1 MLNWADKLI
10 QEYSYHQKELEYL
23 KERLDPMNPI
33 DNADLKIVNSMIDDM
48 SYALEWMKKGRRPG
62 NLHGADKRSV
72 YQRRALLDM
81 DLFPT
86 IELDTKQTSLSEE
99 QKQKIITILVELSH
113 RERQCY
119 LMHMAYGMSLTE
131 IAEELKLKKRT
142 VQQYIDRAKAK
153 VKVLVSR

>member
-10 QEYSYHQKELEYL
+10 QEYSYHKKELEHL
-23 KERLDPMNPI
+23 KTKLDPINPK
-33 DNADLKIVNSMIDDM
+33 DNADLKIINSMIDDM
-48 SYALEWMKKGRRPG
+48 SYALEWMRKERRPG
-62 NLHGADKRSV
+62 NLHGVDKRSI

-86 IELDTKQTSLSEE
+86 IELDTKQSSISEE
-99 QKQKIITILVELSH
+99 QKQEIINILVELSH

-131 IAEELKLKKRT
+131 IAEELNLKKRT
-142 VQQYIDRAKAK
+142 VQQYIDRAKDK
-153 VKVLVSR
+153 VKILVS

>member
-1 MLNWADKLI
+1 MSNWADKLI
-10 QEYSYHQKELEYL
+10 QEYSYHKKELEYL
-23 KERLDPMNPI
+23 KARLDPTNPK
-33 DNADLKIVNSMIDDM
+33 DNADLKIINSMIEDM

-62 NLHGADKRSV
+62 NLHGVDKRSI

-86 IELDTKQTSLSEE
+86 IELETKESILSEE
-99 QKQKIITILVELSH
+99 QKHQIINILVELSH

-131 IAEELKLKKRT
+131 IAEELNLKKRT
-142 VQQYIDRAKAK
+142 VQQYIDRAKDK
-153 VKVLVSR
+153 IKMLVS